1 MTAPSV
7 RVTTA
12 SGIDAVVTLHVDS
25 RSVRIV
31 VEAVP
36 SDTTAKYEQKYELQ
50 LKEYQERAALGG
62 LEAAGA
68 PPLSGAGMY
77 LTEVEVLPP
86 PALSGIGQGVRLVGG
101 TGTEW
106 RITWVWSNSPLPAGE
121 STFVI
126 RSGATE
132 AELRASPNS

>member
-1 MTAPSV
+1 M
-7 RVTTA
+7 
-12 SGIDAVVTLHVDS
+12 VTLHVDS

-31 VEAVP
+31 VQAVP
-36 SDTTAKYEQKYELQ
+36 SDTTAKYDQKYEFQ
-50 LKEYQERAALGG
+50 LREYQERAALDG

-68 PPLSGAGMY
+68 PPPSGAVMY

-86 PALSGIGQGVRLVGG
+86 PALAGIGQGVRLVGG

-126 RSGATE
+126 RSGGTDV
-132 AELRASPNS
+132 ELRASPSN